1 MMETSTPLVVP
12 RATIAVAHWPVTA
25 AHSGAGAVLSVP
37 PGARDNEEPGI
48 LINCRHY
55 LDD

>member
-48 LINCRHY
+48 LINCRHSR
-55 LDD
+55 